1 MDEAGGWDRG
11 RLPRGVWEKSGVSND
26 SSRWAPP
33 DADSSPAPGAE
44 PTTQSTAAQPQGSAA
59 GNSGVASSLKP
70 VLGSLVSKSTCI
82 QAEGPWEDDQPMALV
97 DDVLVTCSGYE
108 TCSGWTYSSGS
119 WERLWQAITG
129 LQSDH
134 SKAQQLAV
142 SPTIGSGE
150 DASVIVP
157 VDDYRNLQIV
167 NAHTGVVTT
176 LGAEGR
182 FKQPASLI
190 SLYPTADGPIVE

>member
-1 MDEAGGWDRG
+1 M
-11 RLPRGVWEKSGVSND
+11 WEKRGVSND

-70 VLGSLVSKSTCI
+70 VLGSLVSKSTGI

-108 TCSGWTYSSGS
+108 TCSGGHIPPVRGSACGRPSRGFNRITPKPSS
-119 WERLWQAITG
+119 WRCRP
-129 LQSDH
+129 QSDQ
-134 SKAQQLAV
+134 ARM
-142 SPTIGSGE
+142 P
-150 DASVIVP
+150 P
-157 VDDYRNLQIV
+157 
-167 NAHTGVVTT
+167 
-176 LGAEGR
+176 
-182 FKQPASLI
+182 
-190 SLYPTADGPIVE
+190 

>member
-1 MDEAGGWDRG
+1 M
-11 RLPRGVWEKSGVSND
+11 SND

-33 DADSSPAPGAE
+33 DADSSPAPEVE

-70 VLGSLVSKSTCI
+70 VLGSFVSKSTGI

-129 LQSDH
+129 LHSDH

-142 SPTIGSGE
+142 PPTIGSGE